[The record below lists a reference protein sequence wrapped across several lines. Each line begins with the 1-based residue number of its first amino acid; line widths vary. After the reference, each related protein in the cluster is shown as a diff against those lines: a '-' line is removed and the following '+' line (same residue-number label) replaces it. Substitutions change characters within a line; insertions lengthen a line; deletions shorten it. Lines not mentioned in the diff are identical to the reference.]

1 MLSFCLFTSI
11 TSFGLFSIY
20 QRISIAKEFKCFS
33 IRFSSGAYMFWIL
46 SHKIFS
52 LTIFW
57 IFWMQNVT
65 IYKTLTTVL
74 ICRSKIVENACF
86 RCSNICNKETHTK
99 LELNFAFEPDCK
111 HIWIKFSIFAT
122 KFISILMQAHQ
133 WLKLYRHF
141 C

>member
-65 IYKTLTTVL
+65 IH
-74 ICRSKIVENACF
+74 
-86 RCSNICNKETHTK
+86 RCSNICNKETHTE

-111 HIWIKFSIFAT
+111 HIRIKFSIFAT

-141 C
+141 CQNIPTNIMAVSHRIHNK